1 MQTIYKY
8 LIIFKIIINFQK
20 NCCYIPQVKTFDQ
33 IIKYNGSDI
42 STMSTRY
49 IYLLQRLNNYYQINT
64 IKRYGETT
72 QKLKDTI
79 ENNIL
84 EK

>member
-64 IKRYGETT
+64 NKEIWRDYTKTKRY
-72 QKLKDTI
+72 
-79 ENNIL
+79 N
-84 EK
+84 

>member
-33 IIKYNGSDI
+33 IIKYNGNDI
-42 STMSTRY
+42 STMSTHY

-64 IKRYGETT
+64 NKEIWRDYTKTKRY
-72 QKLKDTI
+72 
-79 ENNIL
+79 N
-84 EK
+84 

>member
-33 IIKYNGSDI
+33 IIKYNGNDI

-64 IKRYGETT
+64 NKEIWRDYTKTKRY
-72 QKLKDTI
+72 
-79 ENNIL
+79 N
-84 EK
+84 